1 MRNKWKLWAKLDRM
15 EIKSLEKDIYRGDI
29 YYANLD
35 SNAIGSE
42 QTGTRPV
49 LVVQNNIGNR
59 YSATVIVVPL
69 TKKSEIKLNQPTHY
83 LLKENGNIKYDSI
96 VLTEQIR
103 AIDKQRL
110 TEKIDYLKY
119 DIMQEIDKKLVI
131 ALGLKNI

>member
-1 MRNKWKLWAKLDRM
+1 M

-35 SNAIGSE
+35 DNAIGSE

-69 TKKSEIKLNQPTHY
+69 TKKNEIKLKQPTHY

-119 DIMQEIDKKLVI
+119 DIMQEIDKKIVI

>member
-1 MRNKWKLWAKLDRM
+1 M

-35 SNAIGSE
+35 DNAIGSE

-69 TKKSEIKLNQPTHY
+69 TKKNEIKLKQPTDY
-83 LLKENGNIKYDSI
+83 LLKETGNIKNESI

>member
-1 MRNKWKLWAKLDRM
+1 M
-15 EIKSLEKDIYRGDI
+15 EKDIYRGDI

-35 SNAIGSE
+35 DNAIGSE
-42 QTGTRPV
+42 QTGIRPV

-69 TKKSEIKLNQPTHY
+69 TKKNEIKLKQPTHY

>member
-1 MRNKWKLWAKLDRM
+1 M

-42 QTGTRPV
+42 QTGTRSV
-49 LVVQNNIGNR
+49 LIVQNNIGNR

>member
-1 MRNKWKLWAKLDRM
+1 M

-35 SNAIGSE
+35 DNAIGSE
-42 QTGTRPV
+42 QTGIRPV

-69 TKKSEIKLNQPTHY
+69 TKKNEIKLKQPTHY